1 MDNSIKE
8 IVSFWNQKNFKP
20 GTKIHETDYELLKN
34 QLFNECKNFSDY
46 ISNYIDSD
54 DGKDKKFHPH
64 LLPCPYCGDLK
75 NGEIFIL
82 SLNPGFSCDYFY
94 EENKEFKNALV
105 NNLKQEN
112 LDSDYP
118 MLYLNPKFSWTSG
131 GMYWLKKLGSLIDVI
146 KKNKNCSYTEALKFL
161 SKKIVLLEIVPY
173 HSKTFSFAKYKDFGS
188 VKAMSRFLNDY
199 VVKKAEKEKA
209 LLIVLRKGKDLKD
222 KDLLKFTAHNMNVI
236 IYEKHDCQSA
246 SLSEESNGG
255 ESIIRFLKIGEKLK
269 SSMVK
274 I

>member
-8 IVSFWNQKNFKP
+8 IVSFWDQKNFKP
-20 GTKIHETDYELLKN
+20 GTKIHKNDYDLLEN

-54 DGKDKKFHPH
+54 DEKDKKFHSH

-112 LDSDYP
+112 LDCDYP

-173 HSKTFSFAKYKDFGS
+173 HSKTFSFAKYKDLDS
-188 VKAMSRFLNDY
+188 VKKMSRFLNDY
-199 VVKKAEKEKA
+199 VVKKAEKGKA
-209 LLIVLRKGKDLKD
+209 LLIVLRKGNELKKKDLIKY
-222 KDLLKFTAHNMNVI
+222 KESEKNII
-236 IYEKHDCQSA
+236 IYEGGECQRA

-255 ESIIRFLKIGEKLK
+255 ESIIRFLKIGENLK
-269 SSMVK
+269 S
-274 I
+274 